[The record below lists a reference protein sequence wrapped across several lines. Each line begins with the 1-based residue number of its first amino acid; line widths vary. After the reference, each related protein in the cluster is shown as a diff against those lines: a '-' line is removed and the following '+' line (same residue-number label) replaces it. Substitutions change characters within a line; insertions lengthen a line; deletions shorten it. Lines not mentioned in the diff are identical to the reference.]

1 MKWSVVTLWSA
12 LVAAPLFGQ
21 TPAPAPATGVLTVQP
36 KIMVIPFTKEG
47 EDIRTVLEAD
57 IGRRIAITKVKE
69 AFDRRGVSTVDF
81 VARLKAANDIGVFTS
96 TSQSDIKEQLI
107 QFSGAD
113 IYVQVEVTSSQL
125 QEGTGATVIMGAYE
139 ASTGTSL
146 ANKVANSGRFY
157 TADVERLIQRAVDS
171 SADDLLSTMQSKF
184 SLMLEEGRSV
194 LVDISLRSG
203 IRTTFDDPVAGQ
215 DGTLAELLENWF
227 ADNAWRNQYHLQG
240 TTTVR
245 MLLDDVRLPLRDPKN
260 GRNYGASQ
268 FGSAL
273 AAYCR
278 SLGLTVTRD
287 VKGNTIFLT
296 ITGP

>member
-1 MKWSVVTLWSA
+1 MLTVA
-12 LVAAPLFGQ
+12 LATMPGLCGAQAA
-21 TPAPAPATGVLTVQP
+21 TPAPASTSPLTVQP
-36 KIMVIPFTKEG
+36 RIMAIPFTKEG
-47 EDIRTVLEAD
+47 EDLRTVLEAD

-69 AFDRRGVSTVDF
+69 AFDRRGASTVDF

-96 TSQSDIKEQLI
+96 NSQTDIKEQLI

-113 IYVQVEVTSSQL
+113 IYVQIEVATSQL
-125 QEGTGATVIMGAYE
+125 AEGTAATVIMTAYE

-157 TADVERLIQRAVDS
+157 TSDTERLITRAVDS
-171 SADDLLSTMQSKF
+171 SVDDLLSTMQAKF
-184 SLMLEEGRSV
+184 TAMLDEGRSV
-194 LVDISLRSG
+194 LVDISLKEG
-203 IRTTFDDPVAGQ
+203 IRTTLDDAPPGR
-215 DGTLAELLENWF
+215 DESLAELLETWF
-227 ADNAWRNQYHLQG
+227 ADNAWRNQYHIQG
-240 TTTVR
+240 TTGVR
-245 MLLDDVRLPLRDPKN
+245 MLLDDVRIPLRDPRN

-268 FGSAL
+268 FGTAL

-287 VKGNTIFLT
+287 IKGNTIFLT

>member
-1 MKWSVVTLWSA
+1 MKMVSLVLSVAIAT
-12 LVAAPLFGQ
+12 PLLGQ
-21 TPAPAPATGVLTVQP
+21 VPATPVPTSTLTVQP

-57 IGRRIAITKVKE
+57 LGRRIAITKVKE

-81 VARLKAANDIGVFTS
+81 VARLKAANDIGVFT
-96 TSQSDIKEQLI
+96 TNSQSDIKEQLI

-113 IYVQVEVTSSQL
+113 IYVQVEVSSSQL
-125 QEGTGATVIMGAYE
+125 TEGTAATIIMGAYE

-157 TADVERLIQRAVDS
+157 TSDIERLIQRAVDN
-171 SADDLLSTMQSKF
+171 SADDLLSTMQAKF
-184 SLMLEEGRSV
+184 SVMLEEGRSV

-203 IRTTFDDPVAGQ
+203 IRTTLDDPPPGKNES
-215 DGTLAELLENWF
+215 LAELLEKWF

-240 TTTVR
+240 TTGVR
-245 MLLDDVRLPLRDPKN
+245 MLVDDVRLPLRDPGN

-268 FGSAL
+268 FGTAL

-287 VKGNTIFLT
+287 IKGNTIFLT